1 MTWQVTDFGSMLT
14 LADCS
19 SWQNLIYHKAY
30 LMSTF
35 FAKANPKFPSP
46 KSDGTIETEPFL
58 LAAKQIV
65 PFFGKLGDNRE
76 VANKNYSI

>member
-1 MTWQVTDFGSMLT
+1 
-14 LADCS
+14 
-19 SWQNLIYHKAY
+19 
-30 LMSTF
+30 MSTF

-76 VANKNYSI
+76 VANKNYSIQPQVTFYLIPLLVPSVIKGHSPL